1 MYVVSYCIIA
11 VFHPDLKLPHI
22 FIYQSYD
29 QTKKELESLEHF
41 SVVIED
47 YFFNFNENYNWKTFH
62 QLQDAILSVLN
73 KTRKTALAEM
83 FNIELKFTC
92 DCLRKWFDRNIR
104 LDVLDESTIHEYRLN
119 NIPENCCI
127 CDFPVSSRAQNG
139 WFDHICKAEHLF
151 LENLYDSKDLF
162 RMRIVEYGV
171 FFDKVTSVLDNLDDF
186 CESLEKE
193 NLDNINNG
201 EDNTEIEEIVKKIEK
216 IKTHKNEESEECTK
230 KKVLGYLHLQSI
242 PFLSNDKVDAKF
254 PMSEKFLLNLYHTHI
269 NKPVIHHSHV
279 TRKIIGFAHEYC
291 NSQVRENYYN
301 IPVRK

>member
-1 MYVVSYCIIA
+1 M
-11 VFHPDLKLPHI
+11 
-22 FIYQSYD
+22 
-29 QTKKELESLEHF
+29 
-41 SVVIED
+41 
-47 YFFNFNENYNWKTFH
+47 KTFH

-104 LDVLDESTIHEYRLN
+104 LDVLDENTIHEYRLN

-127 CDFPVSSRAQNG
+127 CDFPISSRAQNG
-139 WFDHICKAEHLF
+139 WFDHLCKAEHLF

-230 KKVLGYLHLQSI
+230 KKVLGYLYLQSI

-254 PMSEKFLLNLYHTHI
+254 PMSEKFLLNFYNTHI